1 MFMDSVAILKD
12 AKNVENAKLFQN
24 FIMAPEN
31 AALISN
37 FATYANGIKGSE
49 KFMKAGLGDSPEL
62 NIPKEFQA
70 AGGWNETC
78 SPEVNELYSQVWKDL
93 LK

>member
-1 MFMDSVAILKD
+1 M
-12 AKNVENAKLFQN
+12 N

-37 FATYANGIKGSE
+37 FATYANGIMGSE
-49 KFMKAGLGDSPEL
+49 KFMKPEL
-62 NIPKEFQA
+62 KDAPELSVPAEFQK
-70 AGGWNETC
+70 AGEWIITC
-78 SPEVNELYSQVWKDL
+78 PPEVNEVYSKIWKDL